1 MHVSKTARTE
11 DGAQRPLTSEVALH
25 QIEKERTWA
34 LTHQA
39 LCTKG
44 TIVIIIIITMEID
57 IYMYM
62 DAHYNPDT
70 IANRVSVLHPNNST
84 NYNTECESYLINP
97 KVIIRF
103 LGIRSI
109 GGAPTFQIGTLAS
122 ISMLA

>member
-1 MHVSKTARTE
+1 M
-11 DGAQRPLTSEVALH
+11 TSEVTLH

-34 LTHQA
+34 LAHQA

-62 DAHYNPDT
+62 DAHYNPNV
-70 IANRVSVLHPNNST
+70 IANRASVLQPNNSM
-84 NYNTECESYLINP
+84 NYNTQPKIILNP